1 MTALIN
7 GTVVTGTPAEISEF
21 IKISGVT
28 KTGKLVPSLTTPIGT
43 DVSRWA
49 RTTGEYDDKRGMYN
63 S

>member
-1 MTALIN
+1 MTALID
-7 GTVVTGTPAEISEF
+7 GIFATGTPAEISEF

-28 KTGKLVPSLTTPIGT
+28 NTGKLVPSLTAPLGT
-43 DVSRWA
+43 DISRWA